1 MIHQRRTD
9 NQTTVAL
16 VALTPREIEILQ
28 CLGLGLSDQSI
39 AGLLFLSSRTVQ
51 SHLYNI
57 YRKIKVR
64 NRTSAAMYAV
74 RCGIVSVNCK
84 QN

>member
-1 MIHQRRTD
+1 MTHQRRPTESSA
-9 NQTTVAL
+9 AL
-16 VALTPREIEILQ
+16 VTLTKREIEILQ
-28 CLGLGLSDQSI
+28 CLALGLSDQSI

>member
-1 MIHQRRTD
+1 MTHQRRPD
-9 NQTTVAL
+9 NLPASL
-16 VALTPREIEILQ
+16 VTLTKREIEILQ
-28 CLGLGLSDQSI
+28 CVALGLSDQSI

-74 RCGIVSVNCK
+74 RCGIVSVNYK

>member
-1 MIHQRRTD
+1 MPHQRRP
-9 NQTTVAL
+9 NNLPAPL
-16 VALTPREIEILQ
+16 VTLTPREKEVLRLLAQ
-28 CLGLGLSDQSI
+28 GLSNKAI

-64 NRTSAAMYAV
+64 NRTSAALYAV
-74 RCGIVSVNCK
+74 SRGIVSVNCK